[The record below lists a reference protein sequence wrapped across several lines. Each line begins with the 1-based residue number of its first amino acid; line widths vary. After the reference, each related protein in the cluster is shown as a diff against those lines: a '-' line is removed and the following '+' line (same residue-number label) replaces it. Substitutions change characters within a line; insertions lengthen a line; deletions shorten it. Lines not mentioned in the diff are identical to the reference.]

1 MSTHVLI
8 VEDDPFYSNI
18 YKTKL
23 EKENI
28 PAIVVGNGKD
38 AFASLAEGHPKVILL
53 DLVLPEQDGFA
64 ILEAIKNDEKIAH
77 IPVVVLSNLSDPID
91 FKRTQQ
97 LGAKEYMVKA
107 NVSLQDVVD
116 KVRKYLTE
124 ERPEVL
130 A

>member
-1 MSTHVLI
+1 MAIHVLI

-28 PAIVVGNGKD
+28 PAAVVGNGKD
-38 AFASLAEGHPKVILL
+38 AFTSLALEQPKVILL

-64 ILEAIKNDEKIAH
+64 ILEAIKKDDKIKD
-77 IPVVVLSNLSDPID
+77 IPVVILSNLSDPID

-97 LGAKEYMVKA
+97 LGAKEYLVKA
-107 NVSLQDVVD
+107 NVSLQEVVD
-116 KVRKYLTE
+116 KVRKYIQ
-124 ERPEVL
+124 